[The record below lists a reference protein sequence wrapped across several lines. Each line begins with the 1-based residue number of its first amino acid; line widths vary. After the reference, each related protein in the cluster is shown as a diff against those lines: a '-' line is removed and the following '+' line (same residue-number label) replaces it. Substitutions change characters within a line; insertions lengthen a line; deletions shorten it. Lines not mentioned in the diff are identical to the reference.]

1 MSISEEE
8 IRRLTLEAINEL
20 GEKAT
25 PDLVKQVVE
34 KSVKS
39 LGDQFPT
46 RIESSIESGRVI
58 LTSYGLNK
66 PGVIAAIT
74 RGIGEANCDIQDLS
88 QKLMGEFFTM
98 IMIIDISSSPKELK
112 EIQEEL
118 NKIAGELNIKVN
130 LQHEDIFRSMH
141 RM

>member
-1 MSISEEE
+1 LSISEEE
-8 IRRLTLEAINEL
+8 IRRLTLDAINEL

-46 RIESSIESGRVI
+46 RAESSKESGRVI

-74 RGIGEANCDIQDLS
+74 RAIGEANCDIQDLS
-88 QKLMGEFFTM
+88 QKLMGDFFTM

-112 EIQEEL
+112 EIQDEL

-130 LQHEDIFRSMH
+130 LQHEEIFRSMH